1 MKMTPT
7 SAPLNSK
14 RFLPNLMRAV
24 LATVLVGSLTFWG
37 LSSSAI
43 AVPMMQPYHIAS
55 VSSLTKEVTGK
66 AEQDIGTV
74 QKNVG
79 QVTGQAEGTAK
90 QIAGRAKQDI
100 GRTQRAAE
108 DLQSK
113 VQNRASLD
121 VAKTQQAL
129 DETSDRVEETT
140 ESALD
145 SIKGFF
151 GQ

>member
-1 MKMTPT
+1 MKMTPAM
-7 SAPLNSK
+7 APSN
-14 RFLPNLMRAV
+14 RQGFLPNLMRAV
-24 LATVLVGSLTFWG
+24 LATILVGSLTLWG
-37 LSSSAI
+37 LSPSAI
-43 AVPMMQPYHIAS
+43 AVPVMQPNPIAS

-74 QKNVG
+74 QKKVG

-100 GRTQRAAE
+100 GRTQGAAE
-108 DLQSK
+108 DLQNK
-113 VQNRASLD
+113 VQDRASLD
-121 VAKTQQAL
+121 LAKTQQAL
-129 DETSDRVEETT
+129 DNTSDQVEETT

-145 SIKGFF
+145 SIKDFF